1 MTMPLPAWN
10 LDGPLLLV
18 GCGKMGGAMLAGWL
32 AAGLNP
38 ADVLIQEPNPSPDL
52 ANFCAEKGVS
62 LAATQSLARAPAV
75 IIMAVKPQVMADVF
89 PPMAARAAPHTII
102 LSIAA
107 GKTIA
112 SFEQHLPANAAVV
125 RAMPNT
131 PAAIGRGITV
141 LCPNAHVS
149 QIQRDLCE
157 RLMSAVGETGW
168 ADDENLMDAVTA
180 VSGSGPAYVFLL
192 AEAMAQAGI
201 NAGLAPDLATQ
212 LARATIAG
220 SGELM
225 RQTPEVPAATH
236 RQNVTS
242 PGGTTAAALAV
253 LMADEGLAAL
263 MDRAIAA
270 ATARG
275 KALAQ

>member
-1 MTMPLPAWN
+1 MPTLTHSWN
-10 LDGPLLLV
+10 LNGPVLLV

-32 AAGLNP
+32 TSGLNP
-38 ADVLIQEPNPSPDL
+38 ADVLIQEPHPSPDL
-52 ANFCAEKGVS
+52 TKFCAATGVS
-62 LAATQSLARAPAV
+62 LAATQSPARAPAV
-75 IIMAVKPQVMADVF
+75 IIMAVKPQAMADVF
-89 PPMAARAAPHTII
+89 PALANLAAPYTII

-112 SFEQHLPANAAVV
+112 SFEKYLPANSAIV

-131 PAAIGRGITV
+131 PAAIGRGMTV
-141 LCPNAHVS
+141 LCPNPHVTTT
-149 QIQRDLCE
+149 QRALCE
-157 RLMSAVGETGW
+157 QLMSAVGEVGW
-168 ADDENLMDAVTA
+168 VDDESLMDAVTA

-201 NAGLAPDLATQ
+201 NAGLAPDLAMQ

-220 SGELM
+220 ASELM
-225 RQTPEVPAATH
+225 RQSPDAAATL

-253 LMADEGLAAL
+253 LMADDGLTPL
-263 MDRAIAA
+263 MDRAVAA
-270 ATARG
+270 AVARG
-275 KALAQ
+275 KALAK